1 MPNSVAYLNWGPMF
15 ECCVDLRTDIKMC
28 LEEIGLHAQDL
39 LAILGSIGNWGGG
52 VRKFHRLLLISHIT
66 FARNILTVENHGKQ
80 HILTI

>member
-52 VRKFHRLLLISHIT
+52 GQKIP
-66 FARNILTVENHGKQ
+66 
-80 HILTI
+80 